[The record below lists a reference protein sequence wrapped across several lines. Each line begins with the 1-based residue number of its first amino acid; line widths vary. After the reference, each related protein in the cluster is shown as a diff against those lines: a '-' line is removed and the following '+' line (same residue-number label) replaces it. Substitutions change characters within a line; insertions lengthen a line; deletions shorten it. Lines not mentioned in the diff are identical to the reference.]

1 MGVKRIV
8 VVGASVA
15 GIRAAE
21 TLRQADPGCS
31 VTVVSDEVEIPYDRP
46 PLSKKFLSGDV
57 TEEAIQLRK
66 PDILESIGAVWV
78 RGNAAT
84 VLDTS
89 AHTLTLADGSILP
102 WDGVIIATGCA
113 ARTIPSVPA
122 APGVHLLRTMADAR
136 GLKADIATS
145 RSMVVIGAGFIGLEA
160 AATARAMG
168 VNVTVLEGA
177 PAPLIRG
184 LGAEMG
190 AAVAQVHARNGVT
203 VRCGVGV
210 AGITT
215 DDQTGR
221 VTAVELTGGEL
232 VPADT
237 VLVGIGVS
245 PNTHWLEGSGLQ
257 LRDGIVCDAH
267 LNAGAPGVYAAGD
280 ILRWPNAMFAHVEPD
295 MRVEHWTNAAEQGA
309 VAARNVIAEIAG
321 TERETY
327 SAVPFFWSDQF
338 DARIQFLGRTHP
350 DAGCTVVAGSVEEGR
365 WCAMYSLHG
374 RFVGVLGVTMPK
386 FVMSS
391 RALLMKE
398 TTTAEALEHFEN
410 LRNAPPPPPRTSPP
424 GN

>member
-1 MGVKRIV
+1 M
-8 VVGASVA
+8 A

-21 TLRQADPGCS
+21 TLRQADPECS
-31 VTVVSDEVEIPYDRP
+31 ITVVSDEVEIPYDRP

-66 PDILESIGAVWV
+66 PDILDSIGALWV

-84 VLDTS
+84 GLDTH
-89 AHTLTLADGSILP
+89 AHTLSLADGTVLP
-102 WDGVIIATGCA
+102 WDGIVIATGCS
-113 ARTIPSVPA
+113 ARTIPSVPK
-122 APGVHLLRTMADAR
+122 APGVHMLRTMADAR
-136 GLKADIATS
+136 GLRKDISAS
-145 RSMVVIGAGFIGLEA
+145 RDMVVIGAGFIGLEA
-160 AATARAMG
+160 AATAKAMG

-190 AAVAQVHARNGVT
+190 AAVAQVHGRNGVR

-215 DDQTGR
+215 DAKSGR
-221 VTAVELTGGEL
+221 VSAVELADGEL

-245 PNTHWLEGSGLQ
+245 PNTQWLENSGLR
-257 LRDGIVCDAH
+257 LRDGIVCDEH

-309 VAARNVIAEIAG
+309 VAARNVIAGIAG

-338 DARIQFLGRTHP
+338 DARIQFLGRSHP
-350 DAGCTVVAGSVEEGR
+350 DAECTVVAGSVEEGR
-365 WCAMYSLHG
+365 WCAMYSLRG
-374 RFVGVLGVTMPK
+374 RFIGVLGVTMPK

-391 RALLMKE
+391 RALLAKE
-398 TTTAEALEHFEN
+398 TSTAEALEHFEK
-410 LRNAPPPPPRTSPP
+410 LRNAPPPPPRTAPP